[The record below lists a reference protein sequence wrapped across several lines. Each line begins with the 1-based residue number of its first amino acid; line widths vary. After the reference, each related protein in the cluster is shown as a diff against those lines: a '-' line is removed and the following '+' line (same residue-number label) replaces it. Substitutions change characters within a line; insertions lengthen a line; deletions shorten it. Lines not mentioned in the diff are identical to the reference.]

1 MNNLLNTNQFFS
13 ETQNKTH
20 KKNVAEMEK
29 EIARE
34 RDTETE
40 MGMEKQ
46 CIPQPST
53 DVPNKENPKKKS
65 SIIGIFHYSQ
75 ATLKQIFDK
84 TPKHL
89 VYDYLYQFYIPI
101 SVVSYSHEKVVQRRI
116 WVASKNRYC
125 TNSDLVPLIIHS
137 STYVPDLEKKN
148 ENRQPLGI
156 IMTFQYLD
164 VNSPKFIMRRKNGIR
179 SRYCSKS
186 FDKVVEIINFKFVE
200 MVSQIPLEFLKL
212 GDYHKKHLNNGI
224 KKDNSSKTN
233 CTLKKL
239 NGKSNKRK
247 RSYHNITISHKS
259 KKKIILKKLIKNKPV
274 FKKNKIQIKEH
285 EQEQQPQKPHQPRE
299 PHEPE
304 PEQQQKTQNKNIFQ
318 NDQQIEK
325 PKIDHINH
333 SNRIKPLLTKEEFEI
348 SEMPNKSLFREN
360 YLKSHFDFEL
370 KQSVETTF
378 FQDINQEFWDSLK
391 STTFGTE
398 DNVFSP
404 LEQYQFNFNNDY
416 DNNSVPYKNDDLFDE
431 NFLSNYEFDYNLLF

>member
-137 STYVPDLEKKN
+137 STYVPDLEQKN
-148 ENRQPLGI
+148 QNGKPLGI
-156 IMTFQYLD
+156 IMTFQYVD
-164 VNSPKFIMRRKNGIR
+164 VNPLKFLMRRKNGIR

-186 FDKVVEIINFKFVE
+186 FDKVVEIINVRFVE
-200 MVSQIPLEFLKL
+200 TVSDIPLEFLKL
-212 GDYHKKHLNNGI
+212 GDYHKKHLNNGVQ
-224 KKDNSSKTN
+224 KDNNTKANRALTH
-233 CTLKKL
+233 LKE
-239 NGKSNKRK
+239 KSNKRK
-247 RSYHNITISHKS
+247 RIYHNITISHKS
-259 KKKIILKKLIKNKPV
+259 KKKIVLKKRIKNKHAL
-274 FKKNKIQIKEH
+274 KKHKIQTITQPK
-285 EQEQQPQKPHQPRE
+285 QQ
-299 PHEPE
+299 PHEPQ
-304 PEQQQKTQNKNIFQ
+304 PKQQQQKTQDRHIFQ

-325 PKIDHINH
+325 QKIDQINQNNNHMNRSQSNNNRKPKIDTF
-333 SNRIKPLLTKEEFEI
+333 SKMTNR
-348 SEMPNKSLFREN
+348 
-360 YLKSHFDFEL
+360 LKSKKL
-370 KQSVETTF
+370 IKLTIQT
-378 FQDINQEFWDSLK
+378 
-391 STTFGTE
+391 G
-398 DNVFSP
+398 
-404 LEQYQFNFNNDY
+404 
-416 DNNSVPYKNDDLFDE
+416 
-431 NFLSNYEFDYNLLF
+431 SNLC